1 MIPKRSSLSLQSWPR
16 SIREGLMEKQGTEG
30 GLGVRVAKE
39 EEFFQY
45 KIIEVCT
52 PFINSFIIVI
62 FSHKLLKPNKNIFP
76 RMLSWKLQSAS

>member
-30 GLGVRVAKE
+30 GLGVRVAREE

-45 KIIEVCT
+45 KITEVCT
-52 PFINSFIIVI
+52 PFIISFIII
-62 FSHKLLKPNKNIFP
+62 TNY
-76 RMLSWKLQSAS
+76 LSQIKTSFLGC